1 MYCSGVKRHHGVYC
15 GGIEG
20 HHGVYC
26 GGIGDIMVCI
36 VVG

>member
-1 MYCSGVKRHHGVYC
+1 MVCIVTSWIEGHHGVYC

-26 GGIGDIMVCI
+26 DG
-36 VVG
+36 